1 MSNLA
6 KLRANALGHLTSRK
20 FRYPVCLEPEKRTEL
35 RRLADLI
42 RTTAD
47 AAAARAAELVA
58 RPDAEDAPTRRS
70 IGDRTPTVQALAE
83 AAERAIEPLN
93 ERTRAILAEAAAADQ
108 LVVVVFGM
116 PAGAQN
122 DPAAWYASV
131 KDGFEQPS
139 VQADA
144 VMRRLVELSYERTE
158 TPSEPA
164 EDLEFD
170 WDTVRTKVLNH
181 ADLEIIDQ
189 QVLELYREP
198 SSIPFDPANCGERPP
213 S

>member
-6 KLRANALGHLTSRK
+6 KLRANALGHITSRK

-35 RRLADLI
+35 RKLADLI

-47 AAAARAAELVA
+47 AAAARAAELAA

-116 PAGAQN
+116 PADAQN

-139 VQADA
+139 VQAAA

-170 WDTVRTKVLNH
+170 WDTVRAKVLNH

-189 QVLELYREP
+189 RVLELYREP
-198 SSIPFDPANCGERPP
+198 SSIPFDPASYGERPP

>member
-1 MSNLA
+1 M
-6 KLRANALGHLTSRK
+6 
-20 FRYPVCLEPEKRTEL
+20 
-35 RRLADLI
+35 
-42 RTTAD
+42 
-47 AAAARAAELVA
+47 
-58 RPDAEDAPTRRS
+58 
-70 IGDRTPTVQALAE
+70 
-83 AAERAIEPLN
+83 
-93 ERTRAILAEAAAADQ
+93 
-108 LVVVVFGM
+108 VVVFGM

-170 WDTVRTKVLNH
+170 WDTVRAKVLNH

-189 QVLELYREP
+189 KVLELYREP
-198 SSIPFDPANCGERPP
+198 SSIPFDPANCGGRPP

>member
-20 FRYPVCLEPEKRTEL
+20 FRYPVCLEPEKRAEL

-58 RPDAEDAPTRRS
+58 RPDAA
-70 IGDRTPTVQALAE
+70 

-116 PAGAQN
+116 PAEAQD
-122 DPAAWYASV
+122 DPSAGYEAV
-131 KDGFEQPS
+131 KSQFDQPS
-139 VQADA
+139 VHAAD
-144 VMRRLVELSYERTE
+144 VMRRLVESSYERTE
-158 TPSEPA
+158 TPGDTP

-170 WDTVRTKVLNH
+170 WATVRSKVLNH
-181 ADLEIIDQ
+181 ADLEIVDQ

-198 SSIPFDPANCGERPP
+198 SSIPFDPANCGGRPP

>member
-20 FRYPVCLEPEKRTEL
+20 FRYPVCLDPEKRTEL
-35 RRLADLI
+35 RKLADLI

-47 AAAARAAELVA
+47 AAAARAAELAA
-58 RPDAEDAPTRRS
+58 RPDSEDAPTRRS

-93 ERTRAILAEAAAADQ
+93 ERTATILAEAAAADQ
-108 LVVVVFGM
+108 LVVAVFGM
-116 PAGAQN
+116 PAEAQA

-139 VQADA
+139 VQAAA

-158 TPSEPA
+158 TPGDPA

-170 WDTVRTKVLNH
+170 WDTVRAKVLNH

-198 SSIPFDPANCGERPP
+198 SSIPFDPASYGERPP
-213 S
+213 N

>member
-20 FRYPVCLEPEKRTEL
+20 FRYPVCLEPEKRAEL

-116 PAGAQN
+116 PAEAQD
-122 DPAAWYASV
+122 DPSAWYEAV
-131 KDGFEQPS
+131 KAQFDQPS
-139 VQADA
+139 VHAAA

-158 TPSEPA
+158 TPGDTP

-170 WDTVRTKVLNH
+170 WATVRSKVLNH
-181 ADLEIIDQ
+181 ADLEIADQ

-198 SSIPFDPANCGERPP
+198 SSIPFDPASYGERPP